1 MITIQSTSNYCARYL
16 STKVSNE
23 IYPSVEDQIEVFEY
37 GFMVI
42 IGALVKGILLV
53 SLASILGVLVPV
65 IAITFT
71 FSSLRIIAGGY
82 HLKNFLGCMVISL
95 TQFIISSIIVQYT
108 QKYWTYINI
117 YSLFIFSI
125 IVAIYIIIRYVP
137 RDTPNKPITDQKQKV
152 KFKKWSSIY
161 LTTWTMLMTIFLL
174 LHIKI
179 IVIASCFGLLL
190 ELLSISTLGQKMY
203 TFVD

>member
-16 STKVSNE
+16 STKVPNE
-23 IYPSVEDQIEVFEY
+23 IYPSVEDQIAVYEY
-37 GFMVI
+37 GIMLML
-42 IGALVKGILLV
+42 GSATKGFLLV
-53 SLASILGVLVPV
+53 SLAFILGVLMPS
-65 IAITFT
+65 IAITLT

-82 HLKNFLGCMVISL
+82 HLKTYLRCMVISL
-95 TQFIISSIIVQYT
+95 TQFIGSALIVQYT
-108 QKYWTYINI
+108 HQYWTYINI

-125 IVAIYIIIRYVP
+125 ISAIYIIVRYVP
-137 RDTPNKPITDQKQKV
+137 RDTPNKPITGSDIN
-152 KFKKWSSIY
+152 KFKRWSSVYI
-161 LTTWTMLMTIFLL
+161 TIWVVAMTIFLL

>member
-1 MITIQSTSNYCARYL
+1 
-16 STKVSNE
+16 
-23 IYPSVEDQIEVFEY
+23 
-37 GFMVI
+37 MVI

-174 LHIKI
+174 LPYKNYCYCQLLWI
-179 IVIASCFGLLL
+179 IARNS
-190 ELLSISTLGQKMY
+190 SA
-203 TFVD
+203 